1 MSTYKEL
8 GKYNHR
14 YLQKFSHYVL
24 ENGIVIPIEAV
35 ANINTI
41 ASIEATATFIDINAN
56 LIKIHN
62 EAYIHVYSSTKAK
75 QALGVTNTAKIKSDF
90 TFTAAPEKHRRDKAV
105 FRVNTN
111 FEVTPELIT
120 AIFKEAGID
129 ATTGFIA
136 NPVLC
141 IAKEANI
148 DCLSEMD
155 LTAYKI
161 DYKKDLSILRELQ
174 IQKEFECDLKIPVYK
189 QK

>member
-8 GKYNHR
+8 AKYNHR
-14 YLQKFSHYVL
+14 YLEKFTHYVL

-35 ANINTI
+35 ANIDTI
-41 ASIEATATFIDINAN
+41 ASIGAKAIVVDINAN
-56 LIKIHN
+56 LVKIDS
-62 EAYIHVYSSTKAK
+62 EAFIYVYSSTKAK
-75 QALGVTNTAKIKSDF
+75 QSLGVTNTAKIKSDF

-111 FEVTPELIT
+111 FEATPQLIT

-136 NPVLC
+136 NPLLC
-141 IAKEANI
+141 IAKEFNI